1 MIVLDTNVISEPLR
15 PAPADAVTRW
25 LNEQSPGSLYTTAIN
40 VAELL
45 AGIAVLPV
53 GKRRRDL
60 DIAVRAS
67 ISRLFPGRV
76 LPFDAAAADA
86 YALIAEE
93 SRERGLAVPH
103 DDALIAAIARAHGFA
118 VATRNGS
125 NFAGAGIQLID
136 PWAYGLND

>member
-15 PAPADAVTRW
+15 PAPDDAVRRW
-25 LNEQSPGSLYTTAIN
+25 LNEQPPGSLYTTAIN

-76 LPFDAAAADA
+76 LPFDSAAADA
-86 YALIAEE
+86 FALIAEE
-93 SRERGLAVPH
+93 SREHGKTLPH

-118 VATRNGS
+118 VATRNVS
-125 NFAGAGIQLID
+125 DFEGAGIPLID
-136 PWAYGLND
+136 PWRG

>member
-15 PAPADAVTRW
+15 PAPADAVRRW
-25 LNEQSPGSLYTTAIN
+25 LNGQPPGSLYTTAIN
-40 VAELL
+40 LAELF
-45 AGIAVLPV
+45 AGIAVLPA

-67 ISRLFPGRV
+67 VSRLFPGRV
-76 LPFDAAAADA
+76 LSFDAAAADA
-86 YALIAEE
+86 FALIAEE
-93 SRERGLAVPH
+93 SRGRGLVMPH

-125 NFAGAGIQLID
+125 NFAGAGIEVVD
-136 PWAYGLND
+136 PWAYGSDA